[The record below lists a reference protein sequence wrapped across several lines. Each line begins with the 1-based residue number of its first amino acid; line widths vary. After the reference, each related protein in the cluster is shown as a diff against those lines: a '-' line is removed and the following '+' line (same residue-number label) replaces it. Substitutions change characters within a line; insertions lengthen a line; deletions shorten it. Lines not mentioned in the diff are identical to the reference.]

1 MAVRSPFA
9 ALRHRNFRLYWMGQC
24 ISLIGTW
31 MQRVAQSWLV
41 LELTNSPF
49 LLGVVGALQFTP
61 IFFLALPAGA
71 VADRVPRRKL
81 VMVTQASAMT
91 LAFVLG
97 ILTLTGR
104 VTVAHIMVLATLL
117 GVVTSFDTPA
127 RQSMI
132 MDLVGREDI
141 LNAIALNS
149 TSFNVARLIGP
160 SVAGLLIAATGTGWA
175 FVANG
180 ISFLAVLISLALMN
194 LEEHPTPGRMVLL
207 RDIGAGLSFISRT
220 PHVLAV
226 FVAAGLT
233 STLAMNFQT
242 LLPVL
247 ARQEMHTGSEGFG
260 FLLSAQGA
268 GALTGALALAA
279 ISEGGPRPRLLW
291 GALFAFT
298 GLETVLGIITG
309 PVPRGLSFPVL
320 IPLLVAVGWSMITFT
335 TSANSTIQV
344 SVPPQMRGRA
354 MSVYSMLM
362 QGTGP
367 LGNLIAGTLA
377 DRWGAGWAF
386 TVGGGSSLAAAL
398 LITQWLS
405 RVSRSM
411 DRPCPGIHGPA
422 QPSGAGRATVPPRRR
437 PPATYPREQN
447 RTSGSSAAHARCQ
460 R

>member
-9 ALRHRNFRLYWMGQC
+9 ALRHRNFRLYWIGQC
-24 ISLIGTW
+24 ISLVGTW

-49 LLGVVGALQFTP
+49 LLGVVGALQFAP

-71 VADRVPRRKL
+71 VADRLPRRKL
-81 VMVTQASAMT
+81 VMVTQAAAMV
-91 LAFVLG
+91 LAFILG

-104 VTVAHIMVLATLL
+104 VTVIHVMVLAALL
-117 GVVTSFDTPA
+117 GVITSFDTPA

-160 SVAGLLIAATGTGWA
+160 SAAGLLIAATGTGWA

-180 ISFLAVLISLALMN
+180 VSFLAVLIGLALMD
-194 LEEHPTPGRMVLL
+194 LEEHPAPGRMPLL
-207 RDIGAGLSFISRT
+207 RDIGAGLSFIWRT
-220 PHVLAV
+220 PHVRAV
-226 FVAAGLT
+226 FLTVGVT

-268 GALTGALALAA
+268 GALAGALALAA
-279 ISEGGPRPRLLW
+279 LSEGGPRPRLLW

-298 GLETVLGIITG
+298 GVETVLGIITG
-309 PVPRGLSFPVL
+309 PLPWGLRFPVL
-320 IPLLVAVGWSMITFT
+320 VPLLVVVGWSMITFT
-335 TSANSTIQV
+335 ASANSTIQV
-344 SVPPQMRGRA
+344 GVPPEMRGRA
-354 MSVYSMLM
+354 MSVYSLLM

-367 LGNLIAGTLA
+367 LGNLFAGTLA

-386 TVGGGSSLAAAL
+386 AAGGACSLLVAL
-398 LITQWLS
+398 VVTRWLCA
-405 RVSRSM
+405 R
-411 DRPCPGIHGPA
+411 A
-422 QPSGAGRATVPPRRR
+422 GAT
-437 PPATYPREQN
+437 PPAP
-447 RTSGSSAAHARCQ
+447 ARGALDC

>member
-1 MAVRSPFA
+1 MAIRSPFA
-9 ALRHRNFRLYWMGQC
+9 ALRHRNFRLYWIGQC

-71 VADRVPRRKL
+71 VADRLPRRKL
-81 VMVTQASAMT
+81 VMVTQAAAMI
-91 LAFVLG
+91 LAFVLAA
-97 ILTLTGR
+97 LTLTGR
-104 VTVAHIMVLATLL
+104 VTAAHIMILATLL
-117 GVVTSFDTPA
+117 GVITSFDTPA

-180 ISFLAVLISLALMN
+180 VSFLAVLLSLALIN

-207 RDIGAGLSFISRT
+207 QDIGAGLSYIWRS
-220 PHVLAV
+220 PYVLAV
-226 FVAAGLT
+226 FLTAGAT
-233 STLAMNFQT
+233 SMLAMNFQT

-268 GALTGALALAA
+268 GALAGALALAA
-279 ISEGGPRPRLLW
+279 ISQGGPRARLLW

-298 GLETVLGIITG
+298 GVETVLGIITG
-309 PVPRGLSFPVL
+309 PMPWGLSFPVL
-320 IPLLVAVGWSMITFT
+320 VPLLVVVGWSMITFT
-335 TSANSTIQV
+335 ASANSTIQV

-367 LGNLIAGTLA
+367 LGNLFAGTLA

-386 TVGGGSSLAAAL
+386 AMGGGSSLLVAL
-398 LITQWLS
+398 AVTHWLS
-405 RVSRSM
+405 RRTRIP
-411 DRPCPGIHGPA
+411 RPL
-422 QPSGAGRATVPPRRR
+422 
-437 PPATYPREQN
+437 
-447 RTSGSSAAHARCQ
+447 
-460 R
+460 

>member
-1 MAVRSPFA
+1 MTLRSPFA
-9 ALRHRNFRLYWMGQC
+9 ALRHRNFRLYWIGQC

-41 LELTNSPF
+41 LELTDSPF

-71 VADRVPRRKL
+71 VADRLPRRKL
-81 VMVTQASAMT
+81 VMATQATAMT

-97 ILTLTGR
+97 TLTLTGR
-104 VTVAHIMVLATLL
+104 VTVTHIMVLATLL
-117 GVVTSFDTPA
+117 GVVTSFDVPA

-180 ISFLAVLISLALMN
+180 FSFLAVLVSLALMD
-194 LEEHPTPGRMVLL
+194 LDEHPTPGRMGLL

-220 PHVLAV
+220 PAVLAV
-226 FVAAGLT
+226 FLAAGIT
-233 STLAMNFQT
+233 SMLAMNFQT

-268 GALTGALALAA
+268 GALAGALALA
-279 ISEGGPRPRLLW
+279 SLSTGGPRPRLLW

-298 GLETVLGIITG
+298 GLETILGLTTG
-309 PVPRGLSFPVL
+309 PLPWGRSFAVL
-320 IPLLVAVGWSMITFT
+320 MPLLLAVGWTMITFT
-335 TSANSTIQV
+335 ASANSTIQV

-367 LGNLIAGTLA
+367 LGSLFAGAVA

-386 TVGGGSSLAAAL
+386 ATGGGGSLVAAL
-398 LITQWLS
+398 VIVQWLS
-405 RVSRSM
+405 HAS
-411 DRPCPGIHGPA
+411 PA
-422 QPSGAGRATVPPRRR
+422 REQYSPTG
-437 PPATYPREQN
+437 PPA
-447 RTSGSSAAHARCQ
+447 ARDEG
-460 R
+460 RPA